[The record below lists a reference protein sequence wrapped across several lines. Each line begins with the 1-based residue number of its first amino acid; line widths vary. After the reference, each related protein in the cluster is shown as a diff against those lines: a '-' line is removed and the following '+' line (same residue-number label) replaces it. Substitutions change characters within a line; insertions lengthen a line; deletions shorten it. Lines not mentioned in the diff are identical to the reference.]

1 MYVWVDKLISF
12 SFITTLLLLRSALRH
27 QHMRNAQLSAND
39 VTRIEHAHT
48 HMNNVCKG
56 YSGRERGNTNLNFKF
71 KTLWNTFSSF
81 TQNLIKFS

>member
-39 VTRIEHAHT
+39 VTRIEHAHKHIWT
-48 HMNNVCKG
+48 TYVKG
-56 YSGRERGNTNLNFKF
+56 TVEGRGEIQTLISNFKHF
-71 KTLWNTFSSF
+71 EIRFPRLLK
-81 TQNLIKFS
+81 I